1 MNKAL
6 TPLDEV
12 RVILKK
18 TNTEDPDPADV
29 RALQRVLR
37 ERPDL
42 WRKYGNGLAH
52 QAIAH
57 LLDNTSASVLVQEFA
72 KREVEEIRRSLGYDH
87 APEIERVLIEQVT
100 LCWLRLNLLEQ
111 QYTRFRSETLTLDQ
125 AAFLERRLSA
135 VQRRFLRAVETLARV
150 RRITRQTVAL
160 QVNIAAEGGQQVNVM
175 GDVRQ

>member
-12 RVILKK
+12 RAILEKA
-18 TNTEDPDPADV
+18 NTEDPDPADV

-37 ERPDL
+37 ESPDL
-42 WRKYGNGLAH
+42 WREYGGGLAH
-52 QAIAH
+52 QAIVH
-57 LLDNTSASVLVQEFA
+57 LLDNISMMVLVREFA
-72 KREVEEIRRSLGYDH
+72 KREVEAIRRSLGYDH
-87 APEIERVLIEQVT
+87 APEIERLLIDQVI

-111 QYTRFRSETLTLDQ
+111 RYTSIRNERAIGIDQ

-150 RRITRQTVAL
+150 RKVTRQTVAF
-160 QVNIAAEGGQQVNVM
+160 QVNIGGQQVNVM
-175 GDVRQ
+175 GDTKR